1 MNSDTLLFINWPK
14 VSMGSNTFID
24 VPVILK
30 YDNLNMI
37 EIIKEPGFGYTTQIP
52 IFDAEGTY
60 LATAKG
66 SSLITTDESEI
77 GDLKLD
83 HNQDSTTCT
92 LDGKTLFTI
101 TRNDG
106 DSFNIKAELFTPE
119 GYCVKYISDETP
131 ELFDKQGYEVR
142 LGGVLKD
149 ESVIEGCDVGFWL
162 TQNGT
167 CRFGVNE
174 E

>member
-1 MNSDTLLFINWPK
+1 MNTDILLFDTWPK

-24 VPVILK
+24 IPVILK
-30 YDNLNMI
+30 YDQLNLI
-37 EIIKEPGFGYTTQIP
+37 EIIKDPEHGYFPQIV
-52 IFDAEGTY
+52 IFDSEGNY

-66 SSLITTDESEI
+66 SHLIRNEESTMV
-77 GDLKLD
+77 DLKLD
-83 HNQDSTTCT
+83 QADDTTICT
-92 LDGKTLFTI
+92 LDGKTLFKIIKTGS
-101 TRNDG
+101 DA
-106 DSFNIKAELFTPE
+106 FKIKAELFTPE

-142 LGGVLKD
+142 LGGMLKD

-167 CRFGVNE
+167 CRFGVYE

>member
-1 MNSDTLLFINWPK
+1 MNSDKLLFPNWPK
-14 VSMGSNTFID
+14 VSMGSNTFIE
-24 VPVILK
+24 VPIILK
-30 YDNLNMI
+30 YDNLNLI
-37 EIIKEPGFGYTTQIP
+37 EIINEPGFGYTMQIP

-66 SSLITTDESEI
+66 SNLITTDESDI
-77 GDLKLD
+77 KDLKLNHD
-83 HNQDSTTCT
+83 QDSTTCT

-101 TRNDG
+101 TRSD
-106 DSFNIKAELFTPE
+106 DDAFTIKAELFTPE

-142 LGGVLKD
+142 LGGILKD

-167 CRFGVNE
+167 CRFGVNQE
-174 E
+174 

>member
-1 MNSDTLLFINWPK
+1 MNSDTLLFLNWPK
-14 VSMGSNTFID
+14 VTMGSNSFID

-66 SSLITTDESEI
+66 STLVTTDESEI
-77 GDLKLD
+77 GDLALAQ
-83 HNQDSTTCT
+83 NGDSTICT
-92 LDGKTLFTI
+92 LDGKTLFEI
-101 TRNDG
+101 VREEG
-106 DSFNIKAELFTPE
+106 DEFLIKAELFTPE
-119 GYCVKYISDETP
+119 GYSIKYISDETP

-149 ESVIEGCDVGFWL
+149 ESVIQGCDVGFWL

>member
-1 MNSDTLLFINWPK
+1 MDADKLLFINLPK
-14 VSMGSNTFID
+14 VTMGSNTFID

-66 SSLITTDESEI
+66 NSLITTEESQM
-77 GDLKLD
+77 GDLTLD
-83 HNQDSTTCT
+83 HSDDTTTCT

-101 TRNDG
+101 IRADG
-106 DSFNIKAELFTPE
+106 DEFLIKADLFTPD
-119 GYCVKYISDETP
+119 GYSIKYISDETP
-131 ELFDKQGYEVR
+131 ELFDKLGSEIR
-142 LGGVLKD
+142 LGGILKD

-167 CRFGVNE
+167 CRFGVNVE
-174 E
+174 

>member
-1 MNSDTLLFINWPK
+1 MDTDKLLFINWPK
-14 VSMGSNTFID
+14 VTMGSNTFIE
-24 VPVILK
+24 VPIILK

-37 EIIKEPGFGYTTQIP
+37 EIIKEAGFGYTTQIP

-66 SSLITTDESEI
+66 SSLITTDESAI
-77 GDLKLD
+77 GDLTLD
-83 HNQDSTTCT
+83 HTGDITTCT
-92 LDGKTLFTI
+92 LDGKMLFEI
-101 TRNDG
+101 TRSNG
-106 DSFNIKAELFTPE
+106 DEFLIKADLFTPE
-119 GYCVKYISDETP
+119 GYSIKYISDETP
-131 ELFDKQGYEVR
+131 ELFDKQGSEVR
-142 LGGVLKD
+142 LGGILKD

>member
-14 VSMGSNTFID
+14 VTMGSNTFIE
-24 VPVILK
+24 VPIILK

-52 IFDAEGTY
+52 IFDAEGAY

-77 GDLKLD
+77 GELTLD
-83 HNQDSTTCT
+83 HSGDVTTCT
-92 LDGKTLFTI
+92 LDGKMLFEI
-101 TRNDG
+101 TRSEG
-106 DSFNIKAELFTPE
+106 DEFLIKADLYTPE
-119 GYCVKYISDETP
+119 GYSIKYISDETP

-167 CRFGVNE
+167 CRFGVNQE
-174 E
+174 